1 MTAHVSNLRR
11 IATGLSIN
19 LRIKPQA
26 RREVLERAVA
36 GDTETSASRISNWAG
51 THG

>member
-1 MTAHVSNLRR
+1 MTAQVSTLRR
-11 IATGLSIN
+11 TATGLTLN
-19 LRIKPQA
+19 LRIKPRA